1 MNKTIVIF
9 GAGEGIS
16 FELAKI
22 FVQNNFNVT
31 LISRNIFKLE
41 KIKETLI
48 QINNNVKIFSCDI
61 SDEKQL
67 NQTIDTILEENNE
80 IDAVLYNAAHIKQGN
95 ILDESFKTI
104 VDDFKINVASLV
116 TIVQRFRPALSRS
129 TGALLITGGG
139 IGIKPNPDYVSL
151 SLGKAALRN
160 LTQSINKTLSG
171 ENVFVSTILIN
182 SYVSTEKKLHNPKNI
197 ADIFWNLYRDRSVSE
212 VLL

>member
-16 FELAKI
+16 FEVAKV
-22 FVQNNFNVT
+22 FAENNFNII
-31 LISRNIFKLE
+31 LISRNISKLE
-41 KIKETLI
+41 KIKDGLI
-48 QINNNVKIFSCDI
+48 QRNNYVKIFSCDI

-67 NQTIDTILEENNE
+67 NQTIDKILEENNV
-80 IDAVLYNAAHIKQGN
+80 IDTVLYNAAHIKQGN

-129 TGALLITGGG
+129 EGALLITGGG

-160 LTQSINKTLSG
+160 LTQSIHKTLSIDHI
-171 ENVFVSTILIN
+171 FVSTILVN
-182 SYVSTEKKLHNPKNI
+182 SHVSIEKELHNPKKI
-197 ADIFWNLYRDRSVSE
+197 AGIFWNLYKDRNVSE
-212 VLL
+212 VVL